1 MAHAGVDPDPVA
13 QFGKA
18 LKAIEQMR
26 KINEYNKDP
35 HLKTCTNT
43 ANAICGVS
51 SARIFFSFIKHR
63 HLNRKRYLV
72 VSILMHDTFFFL
84 MSQAACKLDSAVF
97 LNARD

>member
-51 SARIFFSFIKHR
+51 EQGFSSVLSNIA
-63 HLNRKRYLV
+63 
-72 VSILMHDTFFFL
+72 I
-84 MSQAACKLDSAVF
+84 
-97 LNARD
+97 

>member
-18 LKAIEQMR
+18 LKATEQMR
-26 KINEYNKDP
+26 KINECNKDA

-51 SARIFFSFIKHR
+51 SARIFFSFIRHR
-63 HLNRKRYLV
+63 HLNRKRYVV
-72 VSILMHDTFFFL
+72 VSILMHDTFFF
-84 MSQAACKLDSAVF
+84 MSQAACKLDSAGF
-97 LNARD
+97 LNAID

>member
-35 HLKTCTNT
+35 PLENMHKHSERYLWCEFSKDFLQFYQTSPSKQE
-43 ANAICGVS
+43 AVSRSFHSNA
-51 SARIFFSFIKHR
+51 R
-63 HLNRKRYLV
+63 HL
-72 VSILMHDTFFFL
+72 FFF